1 MPKVVT
7 QRCLELDWNPR
18 PTDLIR
24 CTTAPLAYLTFLN
37 WPTFTSDVL
46 IQFICVKPAAAWM
59 AANSGMTAAD
69 VDKSVDA
76 MKFCITDVGLCQSDL
91 HRT

>member
-1 MPKVVT
+1 MPY
-7 QRCLELDWNPR
+7 
-18 PTDLIR
+18 R
-24 CTTAPLAYLTFLN
+24 CTTAPLAYLPFLN

-59 AANSGMTAAD
+59 AANSDMTAAD

-91 HRT
+91 HRNSFLVILFLLVATFYS